1 MSDILK
7 VAAVQLDIAW
17 GDSEENL
24 RRAAAAIDALPA
36 GVDVIMLPEMF
47 STGFI
52 CDPQEALA
60 SGERMDGRVLNT
72 LRKWARDYSS
82 AICGSLIVKV
92 DDRVFNRGFFI
103 EPSGD
108 EYFYDKHHL
117 FSFSGEDQA
126 YSRGESAVP
135 VFRYRGWN
143 IAMAVCFDLRFPA
156 WLRNRH
162 GEYDLL
168 LIMAN
173 WPDSRAYAW
182 KHLLI
187 ARAIENQAYVAG
199 CNRGGSDRFG
209 EYSGTS
215 MIIDPKGQPVHETV
229 DGSVVLADLSRS
241 SLQAFREKFPVYMEG
256 DDFIIS

>member
-7 VAAVQLDIAW
+7 IAALQLDIAW
-17 GDSEENL
+17 GDRDENM
-24 RRAAAAIDALPA
+24 RRVASAIESLPP
-36 GVDVIMLPEMF
+36 GIDVLMLPEMF

-52 CDPQEALA
+52 CDPAEALA
-60 SGERMDGRVLNT
+60 AGERMDGPTLSL
-72 LRKWARDYSS
+72 LRKWASEYSM
-82 AICGSLIVKV
+82 AICGSLIIKV
-92 DDRVFNRGFFI
+92 DDNVFNRGFFI

-108 EYFYDKHHL
+108 EYFYDKRHL

-126 YSRGESAVP
+126 YTRGESAIP

-162 GEYDLL
+162 GEYDILM
-168 LIMAN
+168 IMAN

-182 KHLLI
+182 QHLLI

-209 EYSGTS
+209 VYSGTS
-215 MIIDPKGQPVHETV
+215 MIIEPKGQPVHIEVSPGIIT
-229 DGSVVLADLSRS
+229 ADLSRS
-241 SLQAFREKFPVYMEG
+241 DLNVFREKFPVYMEG
-256 DDFIIS
+256 DNFMMA